1 MTELLGR
8 TIRAVDVTPANLD
21 EHADAIEGIHQDR
34 LDAIVLR
41 RAFPEPLRETILA
54 RLAAGELPWLRPNSS
69 GPQADI
75 RVLGNAA
82 TPTFNTPGG
91 PAYDRYFDDAA
102 EYQALYD
109 QLLAQASGSDA
120 IEELLERISG
130 GRPVARLALPD
141 G

>member
-8 TIRAVDVTPANLD
+8 TIRAVDVTAGDLD
-21 EHADAIEGIHQDR
+21 DHDDAIAAIHQGS
-34 LDAIVLR
+34 LDAVVLR

-54 RLAAGELPWLRPNSS
+54 RLASGELPWLRPNST

-102 EYQALYD
+102 EYGAL
-109 QLLAQASGSDA
+109 
-120 IEELLERISG
+120 
-130 GRPVARLALPD
+130 
-141 G
+141 